1 MYVCMYLCMYVSF
14 GIYSKLIDGTNRF
27 RKAHSP
33 TAQHNP
39 TAVSPKNTWF
49 KIEIENSVSF
59 LVFIINLRTVFV
71 SVNPVPFL
79 LRIYTV
85 FLIDFCFCVVLII
98 FDVLLHRQIRPSF
111 LCGIILFQNILINSL
126 CCLHKTKTTTTTSAN
141 LHMCVLRAMRKYIH
155 MLTHVRIS
163 TVQTH

>member
-1 MYVCMYLCMYVSF
+1 MYLCMYVSF
-14 GIYSKLIDGTNRF
+14 GIYIKLIDGTNRF
-27 RKAHSP
+27 RKAHSL

-49 KIEIENSVSF
+49 KNENSVSF

-71 SVNPVPFL
+71 SVNASLFL
-79 LRIYTV
+79 LRIYSV
-85 FLIDFCFCVVLII
+85 FLIDFCFVSFSLFLTYYCTGRFGRLFCVALYYFRIFLLIASVACI
-98 FDVLLHRQIRPSF
+98 KQKQEQHPPICIGV
-111 LCGIILFQNILINSL
+111 
-126 CCLHKTKTTTTTSAN
+126 
-141 LHMCVLRAMRKYIH
+141 CVLRAMRKYIH